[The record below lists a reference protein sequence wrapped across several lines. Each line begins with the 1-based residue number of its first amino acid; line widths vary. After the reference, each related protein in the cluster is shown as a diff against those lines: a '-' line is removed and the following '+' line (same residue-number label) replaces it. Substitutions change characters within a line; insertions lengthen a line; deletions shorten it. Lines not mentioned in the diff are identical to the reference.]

1 MAARQCMA
9 NDGRE
14 KDMTTIRRLRIL
26 GLAGLSLG
34 LASLT
39 GCQTW
44 VGGMTLP
51 SGHYLEHPP
60 QYFPPDP
67 DFPLQRELNTQL
79 EQDAAAR
86 AANPP
91 AVIGPLPPAVVAPI
105 PVAPAPVAPIAPAP
119 VPPGVV
125 PPVVP
130 GR

>member
-1 MAARQCMA
+1 
-9 NDGRE
+9 
-14 KDMTTIRRLRIL
+14 MTTRWMRNLSVIGL
-26 GLAGLSLG
+26 GLGIAG
-34 LASLT
+34 LT

-44 VGGMTLP
+44 FGGMTLP

-79 EQDAAAR
+79 SQDAAAR

-91 AVIGPLPPAVVAPI
+91 AVIGPLPPAVVAPT
-105 PVAPAPVAPIAPAP
+105 APAPIVPAPAP
-119 VPPGVV
+119 AGPPAGA
-125 PPVVP
+125 PA